1 MTNNWQLQWKSLISE
16 GIIFRLSPIF
26 LNKKKIIFFQW
37 HPTHVFLYEM
47 GISNWQIEHC
57 MPGLSIGVTLF
68 IAAEEEL
75 DVPPAIVE
83 TWLAEMVD
91 MPLSLQLLPLFAELN
106 LH

>member
-1 MTNNWQLQWKSLISE
+1 
-16 GIIFRLSPIF
+16 
-26 LNKKKIIFFQW
+26 
-37 HPTHVFLYEM
+37 M

-57 MPGLSIGVTLF
+57 MPGLSIGAT
-68 IAAEEEL
+68 EEL

-106 LH
+106 LEPPLELELK